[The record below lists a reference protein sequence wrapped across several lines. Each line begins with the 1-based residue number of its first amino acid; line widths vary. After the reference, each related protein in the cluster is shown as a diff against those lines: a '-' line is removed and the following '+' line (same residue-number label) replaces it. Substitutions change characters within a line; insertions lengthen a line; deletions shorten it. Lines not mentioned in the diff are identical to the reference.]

1 MYWWGKIKIFT
12 YIYTNLCSY
21 EYRFTAKDPWGYL
34 WRKNDWTL
42 YRVSKG
48 GHGISDEVIEK
59 RYVESLLNLNNV
71 IKICDEVNIYDN
83 TNEFIQL
90 INIKNGKLI
99 CRDKIIPEWANTIL
113 KKL

>member
-1 MYWWGKIKIFT
+1 MVARIGSWQDSNLQIKAGRETVKKIDY
-12 YIYTNLCSY
+12 YI
-21 EYRFTAKDPWGYL
+21 
-34 WRKNDWTL
+34 KNDVSFYQETTL
-42 YRVSKG
+42 SGKT
-48 GHGISDEVIEK
+48 IIKNINKAKEK
-59 RYVESLLNLNNV
+59 RYVESLLNLNKV

-99 CRDKIIPEWANTIL
+99 WRDKIIPEWANIIL